1 LLIISSPVFT
11 AALVISARLLWIQHE
26 SIQIDL
32 AATYHLKKMLKKAE
46 KVFQHLDSENSL
58 VLSCWRYIH
67 ELSNMCDYRGKSYF
81 LSLRSPFSNDD

>member
-11 AALVISARLLWIQHE
+11 AALVISARLLE

-81 LSLRSPFSNDD
+81 LSLRSPFLNDD

>member
-1 LLIISSPVFT
+1 
-11 AALVISARLLWIQHE
+11 
-26 SIQIDL
+26 
-32 AATYHLKKMLKKAE
+32 LKKMLKKAE

-81 LSLRSPFSNDD
+81 LSLRSPFLNDD